1 MGLIGADT
9 DLLRAAI
16 AAMRQGG
23 DVIEQAFNQA
33 NQAMHSLQSNGWA
46 GQHRRQAEE
55 LWDRLQPRFASTI
68 AALHQLTTRTERYT
82 NALEEAGRVFGD
94 GGVAVPGIYPQNPPN
109 IPIPPRPTPMPAEP
123 PVSPVPLP
131 PWLRYPINP
140 DWLKSILELLKLQNR
155 WYTEHFGNVG
165 DFSILY
171 RGTSTF
177 LRLFRQTSPFL
188 DIASLGLTLAE
199 KYSRG
204 ELTWQVAGSE
214 VTKVGVKWLVGFV
227 PGGSQV
233 AAVNAGIQLSGSIFS
248 AGTESLARLVA
259 GPEYDARITKNAQNM
274 TEALQKMDLMN
285 PINKTIDV
293 MWRGEFDKAIPTFW
307 ESTVDIVRGAAEFG
321 RAAADQ
327 VSIIA
332 TATNEK
338 LAPVIDQTREALAT
352 TIEKGSDTFNQVQE
366 QARRA
371 FEPVRQFFSSIFK
384 R

>member
-33 NQAMHSLQSNGWA
+33 NQAMQLLQSNSWA
-46 GQHRRQAEE
+46 GQHRQQAEE

-94 GGVAVPGIYPQNPPN
+94 GGVAAPGIRPPNPPT
-109 IPIPPRPTPMPAEP
+109 IPTPPRPAPMPAIP
-123 PVSPVPLP
+123 PVPLP
-131 PWLRYPINP
+131 PLPRYPINP
-140 DWLKSILELLKLQNR
+140 NWLKSIFERLKLQNR

-165 DFSILY
+165 DLSVLY
-171 RGTSTF
+171 RGTSTL

-199 KYSRG
+199 KYHRG
-204 ELTWQVAGSE
+204 ELNWQVAGSE
-214 VTKVGVKWLVGFV
+214 VTKVGVKWLVGFI
-227 PGGSQV
+227 PGGSYF
-233 AAVNAGIQLSGSIFS
+233 AAVNAGIQVSGSIFS

-285 PINKTIDV
+285 PINKTIEV

-307 ESTVDIVRGAAEFG
+307 ESTVDIVRGAGEFG
-321 RAAADQ
+321 RATADQ
-327 VSIIA
+327 ISIIA

-352 TIEKGSDTFNQVQE
+352 TMEKGRDTFNQVQE
-366 QARRA
+366 QARQA
-371 FEPVRQFFSSIFK
+371 FEPARQFLSSIFK